1 MAQLKDLIV
10 AGASRFLGK
19 TYFEDSVTFNDTLI
33 LAKTTDA
40 SGTIDNRP
48 ALIIGGLPN
57 GAHIEIDANE
67 IISKTNGTTTA
78 NLYLNSDGGDVF
90 LG

>member
-33 LAKTTDA
+33 LAKSQDL
-40 SGTIDNRP
+40 SGIADNRP
-48 ALIIGGLPN
+48 ALIVGGLPSES
-57 GAHIEIDANE
+57 HVEIDANE
-67 IISKTNGTTTA
+67 I
-78 NLYLNSDGGDVF
+78 
-90 LG
+90 